1 MPSHKPTYGNFFE
14 FKKDDVF
21 LNRVKAFPKVDF
33 FIYTGSVYYNNEN
46 QNYENPDVGTGEIS
60 LHDLNVNRTAHAAGS
75 DNQLITP
82 FVTKGGSFFNFKTT
96 STEAFNMDFALGDKI
111 EGSYPL
117 TASISID
124 THDST
129 MTTGKTKLLY
139 ALKSTLDY
147 YTPLNS
153 HYAYSSS
160 FGDKEAQSINLISVP
175 SIFYGSSIKK
185 GSIVLKYYVTGT
197 LIAEASDTLRNGQ
210 LIQTSGSSTGDVIGL
225 ALYNE
230 GFLYI
235 TSSVGI
241 DTHKEAY
248 EPLDST
254 AYSASWHYFAN
265 TGSNSSISSS
275 YSVSFKGT
283 SYIETMT
290 MFAHAKENQVNFSN
304 NQTFLT
310 TSQNVYIGHDIYHEN
325 STIAA
330 KNIAS
335 TTQ

>member
-160 FGDKEAQSINLISVP
+160 FGDKEAMIHSANAICSGGVGSV
-175 SIFYGSSIKK
+175 
-185 GSIVLKYYVTGT
+185 
-197 LIAEASDTLRNGQ
+197 
-210 LIQTSGSSTGDVIGL
+210 
-225 ALYNE
+225 
-230 GFLYI
+230 
-235 TSSVGI
+235 
-241 DTHKEAY
+241 
-248 EPLDST
+248 
-254 AYSASWHYFAN
+254 
-265 TGSNSSISSS
+265 
-275 YSVSFKGT
+275 
-283 SYIETMT
+283 
-290 MFAHAKENQVNFSN
+290 
-304 NQTFLT
+304 
-310 TSQNVYIGHDIYHEN
+310 
-325 STIAA
+325 
-330 KNIAS
+330 
-335 TTQ
+335 